1 MSPKYD
7 FGVDEV
13 PDHKEIIYMKEIL
26 IVADYVPSFGG
37 SYIQSMKA
45 LEKAERIHVRYLFL
59 MVAEQ

>member
-1 MSPKYD
+1 MFPKYD

-37 SYIQSMKA
+37 SYIQSST
-45 LEKAERIHVRYLFL
+45 LQLLRRLGS
-59 MVAEQ
+59 